1 MSVIKCDIST
11 CKKQLKCNNVHK
23 GSYNLNNKKF
33 SNYYM
38 YPDDIKCVKYDDTWY
53 YMKKELLTI
62 KMLRSNIVDTKI
74 LNQNEQTTL
83 NDLETEL

>member
-11 CKKQLKCNNVHK
+11 CKKQLKCNK
-23 GSYNLNNKKF
+23 NNDQGIYYFNNKF
-33 SNYYM
+33 SNYKM

-53 YMKKELLTI
+53 YMKNELLTI
-62 KMLRSNIVDTKI
+62 NMMKSNIVDTKI
-74 LNQNEQTTL
+74 LNQYEQTTL